1 MKGVA
6 PKADVYAYRGCWELE
21 SGDTQ
26 CNTLSLAR
34 ALDGVAQSDASILN
48 LSLSGPKDLLLDRL
62 VDRLV
67 SQGVFVVAAF
77 DPKRPSEN
85 RFPTRRDGVLIV
97 RAEHMNQDFNS
108 EFTAPGKRI
117 VVLPTKGYSLMT
129 GHSVAT
135 AYTSGVL
142 ALIVQKQTHIA
153 DRNRS
158 DVSDLLEAQL
168 SRNDV
173 SSVDDLLKITL

>member
-1 MKGVA
+1 
-6 PKADVYAYRGCWELE
+6 
-21 SGDTQ
+21 
-26 CNTLSLAR
+26 
-34 ALDGVAQSDASILN
+34 
-48 LSLSGPKDLLLDRL
+48 
-62 VDRLV
+62 
-67 SQGVFVVAAF
+67 
-77 DPKRPSEN
+77 
-85 RFPTRRDGVLIV
+85 
-97 RAEHMNQDFNS
+97 
-108 EFTAPGKRI
+108 
-117 VVLPTKGYSLMT
+117 MT